1 MKFPLWL
8 SASDGNLYIL
18 FFVLMYHEEE
28 NYTWLKWLIGLF
40 IAVVVLVAFRPFTT
54 VKSTERGVVYKF
66 GAVNSKLWEGLHF
79 IIPFVESVKKI
90 PITPQEMDLEL
101 PVAENGAI
109 TKDNQ
114 TIGANISIFYRFN
127 DAEILDLAKNY
138 GVDIVKQKVQK
149 DTLEAFKQAI
159 GQNTIFDVA
168 QNQEKIRSQV
178 KKMTN
183 EKIGE
188 YPVVIDDIKISNYDW
203 SEEFDNQIASTMKIA
218 QEAKQQEQQLKKV
231 EIEAQQAVK
240 KAEANKEAERLNAEA
255 MELKGKGVR
264 AYNDAI
270 TSNQRNMELE
280 IQLKKLEIEKIKAEK
295 WNGQYVPINN
305 YGPIPVSRNRA
316 NQGE

>member
-1 MKFPLWL
+1 
-8 SASDGNLYIL
+8 
-18 FFVLMYHEEE
+18 MYHEEE

-40 IAVVVLVAFRPFTT
+40 VAVVVLVAFRPFTT

-66 GAVNSKLWEGLHF
+66 GAVNSKLGEGLHF

-305 YGPIPVSRNRA
+305 YGPIPVSWNRA

>member
-1 MKFPLWL
+1 M
-8 SASDGNLYIL
+8 
-18 FFVLMYHEEE
+18 
-28 NYTWLKWLIGLF
+28 
-40 IAVVVLVAFRPFTT
+40 
-54 VKSTERGVVYKF
+54 
-66 GAVNSKLWEGLHF
+66 
-79 IIPFVESVKKI
+79 
-90 PITPQEMDLEL
+90 
-101 PVAENGAI
+101 
-109 TKDNQ
+109 
-114 TIGANISIFYRFN
+114 
-127 DAEILDLAKNY
+127 
-138 GVDIVKQKVQK
+138 QK

-295 WNGQYVPINN
+295 WNWQYVPINN
-305 YGPIPVSRNRA
+305 YGPIPVSRNKA

>member
-1 MKFPLWL
+1 
-8 SASDGNLYIL
+8 
-18 FFVLMYHEEE
+18 MYKEE

-40 IAVVVLVAFRPFTT
+40 VAVVLLIVARPFTT

-79 IIPFVESVKKI
+79 VIPFVESVKRI
-90 PITPQEMDLEL
+90 PIIPQQMEIWIAVGDG
-101 PVAENGAI
+101 GAI

-255 MELKGKGVR
+255 MELKGKGVK

-280 IQLKKLEIEKIKAEK
+280 IELKKLEIEKIKAEK

-305 YGPIPVSRNRA
+305 YWPIPVSYSSKLLG
-316 NQGE
+316 Q

>member
-1 MKFPLWL
+1 
-8 SASDGNLYIL
+8 
-18 FFVLMYHEEE
+18 MYKEE

-40 IAVVVLVAFRPFTT
+40 VAVVVLVAFRPFTT

-79 IIPFVESVKKI
+79 VIPFVESVKKI

>member
-1 MKFPLWL
+1 
-8 SASDGNLYIL
+8 
-18 FFVLMYHEEE
+18 MYHEKE

-40 IAVVVLVAFRPFTT
+40 IAVVILVAFRPFTT

>member
-1 MKFPLWL
+1 
-8 SASDGNLYIL
+8 
-18 FFVLMYHEEE
+18 MYKEE

-40 IAVVVLVAFRPFTT
+40 VAVVVLVAFRPFTT

-305 YGPIPVSRNRA
+305 YGPIPVSYTDKVLW
-316 NQGE
+316 Q

>member
-1 MKFPLWL
+1 MNK
-8 SASDGNLYIL
+8 
-18 FFVLMYHEEE
+18 EE

-40 IAVVVLVAFRPFTT
+40 VAVVVLVAFRPFTT

-66 GAVNSKLWEGLHF
+66 GAVNSKLGEGLHF
-79 IIPFVESVKKI
+79 VIPFVESVKKI

>member
-1 MKFPLWL
+1 
-8 SASDGNLYIL
+8 
-18 FFVLMYHEEE
+18 MYHEKE

-40 IAVVVLVAFRPFTT
+40 VAVVVLVAFRPFTT

>member
-1 MKFPLWL
+1 MNK
-8 SASDGNLYIL
+8 
-18 FFVLMYHEEE
+18 EE

-40 IAVVVLVAFRPFTT
+40 VAVVVLVAFRPFTT

-79 IIPFVESVKKI
+79 VIPFVESVKKI

-255 MELKGKGVR
+255 MELKGKGGR

>member
-1 MKFPLWL
+1 
-8 SASDGNLYIL
+8 
-18 FFVLMYHEEE
+18 MYHEEE

-40 IAVVVLVAFRPFTT
+40 IAVVVLLVFRPFTT

-79 IIPFVESVKKI
+79 IIPLVESVKKI

-295 WNGQYVPINN
+295 WNWQYVPINN

>member
-1 MKFPLWL
+1 
-8 SASDGNLYIL
+8 
-18 FFVLMYHEEE
+18 MYHEEE
-28 NYTWLKWLIGLF
+28 NYTWLKWVIGLF
-40 IAVVVLVAFRPFTT
+40 VAVVLLIVARPFTT

-79 IIPFVESVKKI
+79 VIPFVESVKKI

-295 WNGQYVPINN
+295 WNWQYVPINN

>member
-1 MKFPLWL
+1 
-8 SASDGNLYIL
+8 
-18 FFVLMYHEEE
+18 MYHEKE

-40 IAVVVLVAFRPFTT
+40 IAVVILVAFRPFTT

-66 GAVNSKLWEGLHF
+66 GAVNSKLGEGLHF
-79 IIPFVESVKKI
+79 VIPFVESVKKI

-305 YGPIPVSRNRA
+305 YGPIPVSRNKA

>member
-1 MKFPLWL
+1 
-8 SASDGNLYIL
+8 
-18 FFVLMYHEEE
+18 MYHEEE

-40 IAVVVLVAFRPFTT
+40 VAVVLLIVARPFTT

-255 MELKGKGVR
+255 MELKGKGVK

-280 IQLKKLEIEKIKAEK
+280 IELKKLEIEKIKAEK

>member
-18 FFVLMYHEEE
+18 FFVLMYHEKE

-40 IAVVVLVAFRPFTT
+40 IAVVILVAFRPFTT

-66 GAVNSKLWEGLHF
+66 GAVNSKLGEGLHF
-79 IIPFVESVKKI
+79 VIPFVESVKKI

>member
-1 MKFPLWL
+1 
-8 SASDGNLYIL
+8 
-18 FFVLMYHEEE
+18 MYKEE

-40 IAVVVLVAFRPFTT
+40 VTVVLLVAFRPFTT

-66 GAVNSKLWEGLHF
+66 GAVNSKLGEWLHF
-79 IIPFVESVKKI
+79 VIPFVESVKKI

-316 NQGE
+316 NQWE